1 MSDQLDMHSFD
12 RVTNVLAPFGGL
24 SRIDPFVLSNACK
37 RGSLV
42 HDAADCII
50 AGLPFD
56 DEAEQYVEYIN
67 SFKLWMEDKNFLD
80 KPGRFF
86 DEKLLITGECDGIY
100 EKDGQ
105 ITLFDLKTPHSEG
118 STWKLQGSAYSY
130 LAKQRGYKIDKVEF
144 VKLDKKGSYPRIYE
158 YDDHF
163 DEFLRLLDVY
173 RTYFKN
179 IKTDLTDF

>member
-1 MSDQLDMHSFD
+1 MSDHLDMPKFD
-12 RVTNVLAPFGGL
+12 RVTDILAQFSGL
-24 SRIDPFVLSNACK
+24 NKIDAEILKNAAK

-56 DEAEQYVEYIN
+56 DEAEEHIGYLE
-67 SFKLWMEDKNFLD
+67 SFKMWMEDKNFLD

-86 DEKLLITGECDGIY
+86 DEELLITGECDGIY

-105 ITLFDLKTPHSEG
+105 ITLFDLKTPIREG
-118 STWKLQGSAYSY
+118 STWKLQGSAYAY
-130 LAKQRGYKIDKVEF
+130 LAKKRGYKIDKVEF
-144 VKLDKKGSYPRIYE
+144 VKLDKKGANPRIYE
-158 YDDHF
+158 YEDHF
-163 DEFLRLLDVY
+163 DEFLILLKVY